1 MDWGPRWCFL
11 SYTEMLQ
18 RGELHPGP
26 RPGRQWASATWEQSC
41 ELRGMCWTPGKQHL
55 ARAADVGFLRDF
67 RKNVSSVPSLKCP
80 ICIFPS
86 SSSLLRILLNSYLKC
101 KFPDSVSS
109 VVVGQGLALT
119 RRRLSHPQRAD
130 TCDVCTLLPWCG
142 FSASG
147 LPFFLLFYAFWAYQL
162 SSQLYLLWGDNVVL
176 I

>member
-101 KFPDSVSS
+101 KFSWFCLQCGGGSGPCSHSQEALSPSESWHLWCVHAVA
-109 VVVGQGLALT
+109 VV
-119 RRRLSHPQRAD
+119 
-130 TCDVCTLLPWCG
+130 W
-142 FSASG
+142 
-147 LPFFLLFYAFWAYQL
+147 FLC
-162 SSQLYLLWGDNVVL
+162 
-176 I
+176 